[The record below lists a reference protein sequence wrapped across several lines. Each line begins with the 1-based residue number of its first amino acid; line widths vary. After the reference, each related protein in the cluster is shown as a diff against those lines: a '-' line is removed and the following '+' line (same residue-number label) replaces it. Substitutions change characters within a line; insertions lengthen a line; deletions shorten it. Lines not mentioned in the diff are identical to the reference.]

1 VRRRITAAIVGVT
14 AFILVAVGIPLAI
27 VAQRSVVRSEVVKLQ
42 ASAAQTLTEIARPID
57 TAQLAALRGEPDAPP
72 PFAVYDTTGSV
83 VFGDGPV
90 PGDAAVD
97 GAMAGSTTT
106 TTAGA
111 VVVATPITDP
121 DENMLGVLRI
131 ATSLTAVNG
140 RVREVWLI
148 MAAVGVLAIGTS
160 WLLAD
165 RLGRRLASP
174 LVDLADTARQTSVG
188 GVIEQSAPTGIAE
201 IDELHEA
208 LVDNSVRI
216 SDALV
221 RERQFS
227 ADVSHQLRTPIAALR
242 LKLEAAHDHGH
253 LDESA
258 LADLTRLE
266 ATVDHLL
273 ALARDAQPISAGCVL
288 DEVIA
293 HTVSRWSAQIGAR
306 HRALTTSGSAGR
318 VDAAATAI
326 GQVLD
331 VLIDN
336 ALRHG
341 QGDIG
346 LVVRSVAGGVALDV
360 HDEGSLAP
368 SLSERDLFAR
378 HEGLNH
384 GIGLALAR
392 SVTQAEGGRLVL
404 AHRDPTT
411 FSVVLLSGDRD
422 DRPGTTAPGR

>member
-1 VRRRITAAIVGVT
+1 MRRRITAAIVGVT
-14 AFILVAVGIPLAI
+14 AFILVAVGLPLAI

-57 TAQLAALRGEPDAPP
+57 TTQLAALRGEPDAPP
-72 PFAVYDTTGSV
+72 PFAIYDTSGSV
-83 VFGDGPV
+83 VFGEGPE

-121 DENMLGVLRI
+121 EENMLGVLRI

-140 RVREVWLI
+140 RVREVWLV
-148 MAAVGVLAIGTS
+148 MAAVGLLAIGTS
-160 WLLAD
+160 WLIAD

-174 LVDLADTARQTSVG
+174 LVELADTARRTSIG
-188 GVIEQSAPTGIAE
+188 GVIEQSPATGIAE
-201 IDELHEA
+201 IDQLHEA

-242 LKLEAAHDHGH
+242 LKLEAADDDGH
-253 LDESA
+253 LDDSA

-266 ATVDHLL
+266 DTVDHLL

-288 DEVIA
+288 DEVVA
-293 HTVSRWSAQIGAR
+293 HTVARWSAQVAAE
-306 HRALTTSGSAGR
+306 HRSLTTLGSGGGVEAS
-318 VDAAATAI
+318 ATAI

-336 ALRHG
+336 AVRHG
-341 QGDIG
+341 RGDIG
-346 LVVRSVAGGVALDV
+346 LVVRTVAGGVALDV
-360 HDEGSLAP
+360 HDEGSLDPA
-368 SLSERDLFAR
+368 LTERQLFAR
-378 HEGLNH
+378 HEGVNH

-392 SVTQAEGGRLVL
+392 SVTQAEGGRLML
-404 AHRDPTT
+404 THRDPTT
-411 FSVVLLSGDRD
+411 FSVVLLPRDR
-422 DRPGTTAPGR
+422 